1 MGPRKSLL
9 LLALPAV
16 MLSACGG
23 SGEDGV
29 VAVVNGYK
37 ITAAEL
43 DRYYADETRDQSE
56 PPSPE
61 QARMLRLN
69 LLSEV
74 IDRQL
79 LLQKAEALGLTA
91 VDDEVDDR
99 FEAFRAPFESD
110 DAFAASLSDRGLSA
124 GDFRAEIR
132 RTLTIQKLF
141 NREITSRV
149 DVAEA
154 ELREYYEVNRASFA
168 FAEQQLHLA
177 QIVVTEQPESPV
189 PNLRNDDATDA
200 ESAQAKIT
208 MLAERLASGEDFAE
222 LAENYSEDARTTPS
236 GGDLGFIAQSQLENA
251 DIAVRRIVAGLSP
264 GETSPVIETDGRYQI
279 IRLIAKEPA
288 GQRDFSDP
296 RVQQQI
302 RDTLL
307 NRKDQLLKAAFME
320 VIRTEADIRNYFARS
335 VIESYGLSD

>member
-1 MGPRKSLL
+1 MASRSYFLL
-9 LLALPAV
+9 LPVIALVLA
-16 MLSACGG
+16 ACGAAG
-23 SGEDGV
+23 DDGV

-43 DRYYADETRDQSE
+43 ERYYADETRDQAE
-56 PPSPE
+56 PPSAE

-79 LLQKAEALGLTA
+79 LLQKAEDLGLTA
-91 VDDEVDDR
+91 VDDEVDARYKDY
-99 FEAFRAPFESD
+99 RAPFESD
-110 DAFAASLSDRGLSA
+110 DAFEASLSDRGLSP
-124 GDFRAEIR
+124 GEFRAEIR
-132 RTLTIQKLF
+132 RNLTIQKLF

-149 DVAEA
+149 DVSDA
-154 ELREYYEVNRASFA
+154 ELRDYYEANRASFSL
-168 FAEQQLHLA
+168 AEQQLHLA
-177 QIVVTEQPESPV
+177 QIVVTPEPETPV
-189 PNLRNDDATDA
+189 PNLLNDDATDR
-200 ESAQAKIT
+200 ETAQAKVT
-208 MLAERLASGEDFAE
+208 MLHERLEAGEDFAD
-222 LAENYSEDARTTPS
+222 LAQNYSEDSVSTPN
-236 GGDLGFIAQSQLENA
+236 GGDLGFIPQSQLENA
-251 DIAVRRIVAGLSP
+251 NIAVRRIVAGLSP
-264 GETSPVIETDGRYQI
+264 GETSPVIETDGRFQI

-307 NRKDQLLKAAFME
+307 NRKDQLLRAAFME
-320 VIRTEADIRNYFARS
+320 VVRSDAKIRNYFAHK